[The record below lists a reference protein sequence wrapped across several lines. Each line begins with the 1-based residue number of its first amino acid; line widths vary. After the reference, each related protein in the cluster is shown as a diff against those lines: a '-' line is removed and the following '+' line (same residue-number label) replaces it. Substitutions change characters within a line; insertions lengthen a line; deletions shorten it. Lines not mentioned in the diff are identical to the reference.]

1 MAKKKAE
8 LEIEIAKQFVA
19 PTILKILKPFSAK
32 DMTKAISE
40 NTNLAKELEG
50 DPEYLNELKMLVI
63 GIPFADDLVKKVKQK
78 KWITWFI
85 NNELAHKRRDLYNQ
99 IVYSPQ
105 GTKYL
110 VRQIRRIVKLIFG

>member
-32 DMTKAISE
+32 DMTKAISA

-50 DPEYLNELKMLVI
+50 DPKYLNELKMLVI
-63 GIPFADDLVKKVKQK
+63 GIPFADDLAKKVKRK

-85 NNELAHKRRDLYNQ
+85 NNELAHKRPDLYTQ
-99 IVYSPQ
+99 IIYNPQ
-105 GTKYL
+105 GLRYIIKQ
-110 VRQIRRIVKLIFG
+110 VRKLTRSIFA

>member
-63 GIPFADDLVKKVKQK
+63 GIPFADDLAKKVKRK
-78 KWITWFI
+78 KWIIWFI
-85 NNELAHKRRDLYNQ
+85 NNEMKHKRPDLYNQ
-99 IVYSPQ
+99 VIYNQQ
-105 GTKYL
+105 GMKY
-110 VRQIRRIVKLIFG
+110 VNRQVKRIVKLIFA